1 MMNSFFLISVVSI
14 LLTSCLGVKEDG
26 TTVLQESIEHL
37 VNYTANEAL
46 DYLNLNKIGNNV
58 ANLAYE
64 SYKYKLGEFYCLY
77 IYVATYVLHTK
88 CCSLIST
95 YVGVATIY
103 VCIHN
108 YYEYI
113 YINVQLMNTQGTVMI
128 SVG

>member
-1 MMNSFFLISVVSI
+1 MLLILPMRVTSINWVS
-14 LLTSCLGVKEDG
+14 S
-26 TTVLQESIEHL
+26 S
-37 VNYTANEAL
+37 A
-46 DYLNLNKIGNNV
+46 
-58 ANLAYE
+58 
-64 SYKYKLGEFYCLY
+64 Y
-77 IYVATYVLHTK
+77 IYSYIRTTTK

-113 YINVQLMNTQGTVMI
+113 YINVQLMNTQDTVMI